1 MTANQIEAPMSKRGT
16 HHLLTLLPIA
26 ALAFTLQACKG
37 EKKPSEPPK
46 PTTVAEAARTKQ
58 QAMNALMALPELAA
72 WSAQI
77 EKASGGKRHPALVED
92 DPQPKTINGKT
103 YWQFSFVENA
113 SDAMHRWESFLVA
126 QAGDEILVEDFATDT
141 PLTLEQWRRDKHPL
155 ERMAAQ

>member
-1 MTANQIEAPMSKRGT
+1 MTANQIEAPMFKRGT

-46 PTTVAEAARTKQ
+46 PTTVAEAFATRE
-58 QAMNALMALPELAA
+58 QAMNALMALPELMA

-92 DPQPKTINGKT
+92 DPQPKTIN
-103 YWQFSFVENA
+103 
-113 SDAMHRWESFLVA
+113 
-126 QAGDEILVEDFATDT
+126 FATDT